1 MNISK
6 IIEESVRVGKGVE
19 RSCYV
24 HKDYPGKVFKVSEEA
39 GSRQSL
45 REITYFKYLKR
56 RKVPFT
62 YLPEFY
68 GSFKQDG
75 KVVMIQQM
83 IAGKDDGRKMRMGVA
98 FAEYIKEAPDA
109 EILKQRYSEL
119 QNYIGELESYLTRFN
134 ILLSDVNPYNFV
146 LISEGDKKKFYVVD
160 GLGSTEFIPISKFFP
175 SLGRRKITRY
185 MARLRRK
192 VENYFLER
200 AASLGIKKENHL

>member
-45 REITYFKYLKR
+45 REITYFKYLKG

-68 GSFKQDG
+68 GSFRQDG
-75 KVVMIQQM
+75 KVVMVQQM
-83 IAGKDDGRKMRMGVA
+83 IAGKDDGREMKGGVS

-109 EILKQRYSEL
+109 GLLKQRYSEL
-119 QNYIGELESYLTRFN
+119 QNYIDQLESYLTRFN

-146 LISEGDKKKFYVVD
+146 LISEGDKKKFYIVD
-160 GLGSTEFIPISKFFP
+160 GLGSAEFIPISQILPF
-175 SLGRRKITRY
+175 LGKRKIIRY
-185 MARLRRK
+185 MARLRKK
-192 VENYFLER
+192 VEKYFLER
-200 AASLGIKKENHL
+200 AASLGNTKDHL